1 MLKHLFIMIWNKR
14 KQNFLLMFEIL
25 ISFLVLFAV
34 FTLIVFDVRNYRKP
48 MGFNYDNVWVVN
60 YDSPLKTENKD
71 SIILFYETLRKSVKA
86 MTSVKE
92 VSITNNNIPFGNA
105 TQQTG
110 IDQKG
115 VLIDQVNWFLTDES
129 YRSVLG
135 LRLLEG
141 RWFDKRDAASPI
153 APVVIN
159 NTLREKLFGKL
170 PAVGKV
176 FGDRDKKR
184 VIGVV
189 EDAKYKGDYT
199 IPGRALFSRLDTGD
213 YKYTNKMLIKVMP
226 GADAAFE
233 GQLYKTLSNILQH
246 ANVEIEHLENKRKTI
261 NYFSIVPMAV
271 LLTVSLF
278 LMINVSLGLFG
289 VLWYNINKR
298 KGEIG
303 LRRAVGATGR
313 SVSGQLMGESLVLAT
328 FSLLVGCFFAVQ
340 FPLLNVLDL
349 PAGIYVT
356 AIGLSVLFIYTL
368 VFICSLY
375 PGKQAAAIYPAVALH
390 ED

>member
-34 FTLIVFDVRNYRKP
+34 FTLIVYNFRNYRKP
-48 MGFNYDNVWVVN
+48 MGFNYDHVWVVN
-60 YDSPLKTENKD
+60 YDNPLKTANKD
-71 SIILFYETLRKSVKA
+71 SIILFYETLRKSIKT
-86 MTSVKE
+86 MTPVKE
-92 VSITNNNIPFGNA
+92 VTITNNNIPFGNA

-110 IDQKG
+110 IEQKG
-115 VLIDQVNWFLTDES
+115 VLIDQVNWFLAEES
-129 YRSVLG
+129 YRNVLN

-141 RWFDKRDAASPI
+141 RWFDKRDAASAI
-153 APVVIN
+153 KPVVIN
-159 NTLREKLFGKL
+159 GTLREKLFGQS
-170 PAVGKV
+170 PAAGKV
-176 FGDRDKKR
+176 IGDKDKML

-189 EDAKYKGDYT
+189 KDAKFKGDYT
-199 IPGRALFSRLDTGD
+199 IPGRALFNRIDTGD
-213 YKYTNKMLIKVMP
+213 YKYTGRMLIKVTP
-226 GADAAFE
+226 DADAAFE
-233 GQLYKTLSNILQH
+233 GRLYKTLTNILQH
-246 ANVEIEHLENKRKTI
+246 SNVEIEHLENKRKTI
-261 NYFSIVPMAV
+261 NYFAIVPMAV

-278 LMINVSLGLFG
+278 LLINVSLGLFG

-303 LRRAVGATGR
+303 LRRAVGATAR

-328 FSLLVGCFFAVQ
+328 FSLFVGCFFAIQ

>member
-1 MLKHLFIMIWNKR
+1 MFKHLFIMIWNKR

-25 ISFLVLFAV
+25 VSFLVLFAV
-34 FTLIVFDVRNYRKP
+34 FTLIVYNFRNYHKP
-48 MGFNYDNVWVVN
+48 MGFNYDRVWVVN
-60 YDSPLKTENKD
+60 YDNPLKTTNKD
-71 SIILFYETLRKSVKA
+71 SIMQFYEILRKSIKG
-86 MTSVKE
+86 MTPVKE
-92 VSITNNNIPFGNA
+92 VTITNNNIPFGNA

-110 IDQKG
+110 ITQKG
-115 VLIDQVNWFLTDES
+115 ALIDQVNWFLADES
-129 YRSVLG
+129 YRNVLN

-141 RWFDKRDAASPI
+141 RWFDKRDVASAN

-176 FGDRDKKR
+176 YGDHDKR
-184 VIGVV
+184 LVIGVV
-189 EDAKYKGDYT
+189 EDTKFKGDYT
-199 IPGRALFSRLDTGD
+199 VPGSAQFSRLDTGD
-213 YKYTNKMLIKVMP
+213 YKYTNKMLLKVTP
-226 GADAAFE
+226 DADAAFE
-233 GQLYKTLSNILQH
+233 GQLYKTLSNVLQH

-261 NYFSIVPMAV
+261 NYFAIVPMAV
-271 LLTVSLF
+271 LLIVALF
-278 LMINVSLGLFG
+278 LMINVSMGLFG

-303 LRRAVGATGR
+303 LRRAVGATGQ

-328 FSLLVGCFFAVQ
+328 FSLFAGCFFAVQ
-340 FPLLNVLDL
+340 FPLLNVFDL

-375 PGKQAAAIYPAVALH
+375 PGKQAAAIYPAAALH